1 MGEGCNGDEL
11 ASGSGIMN
19 IITGGILRPK
29 RWGEEDGKW
38 VEGEQRMG

>member
-1 MGEGCNGDEL
+1 
-11 ASGSGIMN
+11 MN
-19 IITGGILRPK
+19 IITGGMLRPK